1 YNVEGRYDLVRF
13 INTVQKAG
21 LYAHLR
27 IGPYVCA
34 AWNFGGFPVWLK
46 YVPGIRFRIDNEPF
60 KGAMQK
66 FTQKIVKLMKSENLF
81 ESLGGPIILSQIEN
95 KYQPAREAPR
105 KAGEAYVQW
114 AAQMAVG
121 LNTGFLWISSIWLNQ
136 INTCNGFYCA
146 EFSPNKPYKPTMWTE
161 AWSGWFVEFG
171 GTIPL
176 RPVQDLA
183 FVVAC
188 FIQKGVSFVNY
199 YMFHGGTNFRLTAG
213 GPFITISY
221 DYDAPIDEY
230 VFVPTATMFFSI
242 QQSVDISPSES
253 FLRRGQKPTLNVH
266 PNGHAVHV
274 SVNGKPSGTS
284 YGIQKDTKFNST
296 GLVDLQAETNRI
308 ELLSIAVKGS
318 FKCQW

>member
-1 YNVEGRYDLVRF
+1 MVKEEFFFLVPY
-13 INTVQKAG
+13 IIQEA
-21 LYAHLR
+21 LLR
-27 IGPYVCA
+27 
-34 AWNFGGFPVWLK
+34 GFPVWLK

-60 KGAMQK
+60 K
-66 FTQKIVKLMKSENLF
+66 
-81 ESLGGPIILSQIEN
+81 IEN

-121 LNTGFLWISSIWLNQ
+121 LNTGFLWV
-136 INTCNGFYCA
+136 
-146 EFSPNKPYKPTMWTE
+146 M
-161 AWSGWFVEFG
+161 FVEFG

-230 VFVPTATMFFSI
+230 GEINHRRPYSLHTCNLF
-242 QQSVDISPSES
+242 VDISPSES

-308 ELLSIAVKGS
+308 ELLSIAGRLPLKGAS
-318 FKCQW
+318 NVNGEQNGGLATFAKDYKDD